1 MLIVVVLV
9 LLAWVLVSAAI
20 AVPIGRTIARCAP
33 PAPDGCWGCELE
45 GYGHGVRV
53 SPHPDTCCK
62 RAGEWVAE
70 SRTRGGRV

>member
-1 MLIVVVLV
+1 MTLTLIVLV

-33 PAPDGCWGCELE
+33 PAPGGCEACAAYYAGPE
-45 GYGHGVRV
+45 C
-53 SPHPDTCCK
+53 PHTCRK

-70 SRTRGGRV
+70 SRVRGGRV